1 MKNKEHF
8 EIRSMEFLLKSWSG
22 EQNFYINL
30 RGGGENSI
38 IYERMSSIPS
48 PQVLNFIKG
57 HYASGHSVKSSF

>member
-30 RGGGENSI
+30 RGGGVK
-38 IYERMSSIPS
+38 IPS
-48 PQVLNFIKG
+48 YMRECLPSPPHKYLIVSKG
-57 HYASGHSVKSSF
+57 TMLQAIL